1 MTALLED
8 EHTPGRPEMR
18 EKPRLFDALGLVALP
33 TAISCARLFVKYTLD
48 NWRASSFVVADAM
61 TIVGEL
67 VALSVQETGVLDDKV
82 VWSELGYINR
92 VVVRLLGF
100 PRHIVIAV
108 WDAATK
114 AAALPAGPADT
125 LPRGLDLV
133 DVLAGRW
140 ASTASPRGRLTW
152 AELPV
157 YDRTDAG
164 LPINRRRPR
173 PHPALPAPV
182 IDEELLR
189 RVRDGLTRW

>member
-1 MTALLED
+1 
-8 EHTPGRPEMR
+8 MR
-18 EKPRLFDALGLVALP
+18 EKPRLFDDLGLVALP

-61 TIVGEL
+61 TITGEL
-67 VALSVQETGVLDDKV
+67 VALSVQETGVLDDDV
-82 VWSELGYINR
+82 RWSELDYINR
-92 VVVRLLGF
+92 IVIRLLGF
-100 PRHIVIAV
+100 PRHIVIEV
-108 WDAATK
+108 WDAATEP
-114 AAALPAGPADT
+114 AALPAGPADT

-157 YDRTDAG
+157 YDRTEAG
-164 LPINRRRPR
+164 LPIQRRRPSPR
-173 PHPALPAPV
+173 PVLPAPV

-189 RVRDGLTRW
+189 RVRDGLIGL